1 MSFLLHFGREIKQI
15 QFFNS
20 NCSKAPSHL
29 IDRDAQACFLRIFFK
44 EYSQHLEMLG
54 KEEKD
59 IIGINL
65 SRDLIFMQ
73 LKSNKPDKAALLH

>member
-1 MSFLLHFGREIKQI
+1 
-15 QFFNS
+15 
-20 NCSKAPSHL
+20 
-29 IDRDAQACFLRIFFK
+29 
-44 EYSQHLEMLG
+44 MLG